1 MPYQQALT
9 VVAPL
14 RDGER
19 AALDA
24 DLAAAAAGRNGTAVP
39 FAELTGVHF
48 ARLFVLDAA
57 TAADGTRTPEQLV
70 WMSDVDAP
78 LERHREQLAE
88 RAGPALDPLF
98 RHCQGYPEQPDDA
111 GRRAYLDSHT
121 VHEATFY
128 VNTIGRGL
136 DQVLLEQRLRDALE
150 RYLDEHRDQLAG
162 LDSAEV
168 RERLR
173 RFVADQPQL
182 QVALEPPQPP
192 GIWFRARETLHM
204 VLAPLLLVLLLP
216 LILIGLPIFAL
227 LLRLHERRDVPDE
240 RPPDDRH
247 AEQLAA
253 LEDHSIQNPFI
264 AAGSVKPGRFRL
276 LTASVV
282 LWIAGYFTRHVFNR
296 GRPGRREDDPL
307 RPLGV
312 PRRPPPGGLRQQL
325 RRQPRELHGRL
336 HRQGL
341 VGPERRVLSNGVGY
355 PRTRWLIFGGA
366 SDERVFKH
374 VLRRRQQPTQV
385 WYSAYP
391 DLTARNLRNNQQLRA
406 GLAGGMSDRQASDWL
421 ARL

>member
-1 MPYQQALT
+1 VPYQQALT

-24 DLAAAAAGRNGTAVP
+24 DLAAAAAGNGATVP

-48 ARLFVLDAA
+48 ARLFVLAAA

-88 RAGPALDPLF
+88 LAGPALDHLF

-111 GRRAYLDSHT
+111 GRRAYLDTHT

-136 DQVLLEQRLRDALE
+136 EQVLLEQRLRDALE
-150 RYLDEHRDQLAG
+150 RYLDDHRNELAG
-162 LDSAEV
+162 LDSQAV

-173 RFVADQPQL
+173 QFVADQPQL
-182 QVALEPPQPP
+182 QAALEPPEQP
-192 GIWFRARETLHM
+192 GIWFRLRETLHM

-216 LILIGLPIFAL
+216 VILIGLPIFAL

-276 LTASVV
+276 LTATVV

-296 GRPGRREDDPL
+296 ADL
-307 RPLGV
+307 AGV
-312 PRRPPPGGLRQQL
+312 KTIHFARWVFLDG
-325 RRQPRELHGRL
+325 H
-336 HRQGL
+336 
-341 VGPERRVLSNGVGY
+341 RRVVFASNYDGSVESYMDDFIDKVWWGLNAVFSNGVGY

-366 SDERVFKH
+366 RDERVFKH
-374 VLRRRQQPTQV
+374 VLRRRQEPVPV

-406 GLAGGMSDRQASDWL
+406 GLAGGMNDRQASDWL

>member
-276 LTASVV
+276 LTAT
-282 LWIAGYFTRHVFNR
+282 AGWCLPATTTAASRATWTTSSTR
-296 GRPGRREDDPL
+296 
-307 RPLGV
+307 
-312 PRRPPPGGLRQQL
+312 
-325 RRQPRELHGRL
+325 
-336 HRQGL
+336 
-341 VGPERRVLSNGVGY
+341 S
-355 PRTRWLIFGGA
+355 GGA
-366 SDERVFKH
+366 
-374 VLRRRQQPTQV
+374 
-385 WYSAYP
+385 
-391 DLTARNLRNNQQLRA
+391 
-406 GLAGGMSDRQASDWL
+406 
-421 ARL
+421 